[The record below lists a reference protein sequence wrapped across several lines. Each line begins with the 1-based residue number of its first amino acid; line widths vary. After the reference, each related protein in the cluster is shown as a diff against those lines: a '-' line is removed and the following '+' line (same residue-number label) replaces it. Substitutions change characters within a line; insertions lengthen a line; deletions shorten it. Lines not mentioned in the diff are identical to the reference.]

1 MCKDARLFPSP
12 GPLPGF
18 GKDQRILLDVFF
30 MEMEFKLEPYVLQS
44 RARVWPAP
52 ARLGFHRSA
61 DSA

>member
-1 MCKDARLFPSP
+1 M
-12 GPLPGF
+12 GPLPGL
-18 GKDQRILLDVFF
+18 GKDQRIRLDVFF

-44 RARVWPAP
+44 GARVWPAP